1 MLYTV
6 IYQCSLFIADI
17 FYRQKLVALTH
28 ISSLEM
34 IKGTLKLVQQTHLSP
49 EWQREKIEY
58 KLINNRKLS

>member
-49 EWQREKIEY
+49 EWQRE
-58 KLINNRKLS
+58 